1 MYRECSSWSLCN
13 LYVGYGVCVPSN
25 LWSVCTLY
33 LFYGVHVPCMQ
44 FMEFMYFVWS
54 LWSLCTLYVAYGVYV
69 PCIYSN
75 AVRFST
81 NESGLCC
88 RTHLTSSF
96 ER

>member
-1 MYRECSSWSLCN
+1 MECMYLVFS
-13 LYVGYGVCVPSN
+13 

-54 LWSLCTLYVAYGVYV
+54 LCTLYVAYGVYV
-69 PCIYSN
+69 PCIYSH
-75 AVRFST
+75 AVRFSA
-81 NESGLCC
+81 NKSGLCC